1 MKSPSPDLSHQGRG
15 TAESPSPGLSHQGR
29 GTPTILGGYRVLDLT
44 DHKGYLCGKVLAD
57 LGADVIKVERPGGDP
72 GRRLGPFYHNIPH
85 PEKSL
90 FWFAYNNNKRSI
102 TLNLETATGQ
112 DIFKRLAAKADF
124 LVESFHPGYL
134 DGLGLGYAALSRLNR
149 RLVFT
154 SITPFGQAG
163 PYHDFK
169 ASDLIVMAMGGHM
182 YLTGDAD
189 RRPLRIGFPQAF
201 LHGAAEAAAGT
212 MVAHYYRETTGE
224 GQHVDASAQA
234 SMCWTLMNAFMF
246 WDLVRVK
253 TMRSGIY
260 RGWAGPSAARQI
272 VVWPTRDGYVAFA
285 IYGGLIGS
293 STNKALVAWLD
304 EEALATP
311 FLKDV
316 DWDNFNVA
324 NITQAQFD
332 DFAAAFGELC
342 RRHSNKELMRS
353 ARERGMMFYEVA
365 TVKNIVEDEQLA
377 VRGFWRRLEHPELGA
392 AISYPGP
399 MAALSET
406 PLVLDRRPPLI
417 GEHNEEIYVRELG
430 FSKAEFISL
439 RSAGII

>member
-1 MKSPSPDLSHQGRG
+1 MPGSAQRRSG
-15 TAESPSPGLSHQGR
+15 TQSA
-29 GTPTILGGYRVLDLT
+29 TILGGYRALDLT
-44 DHKGYLCGKVLAD
+44 DTRGYLCGKVLAD

-72 GRRLGPFYHNIPH
+72 GRRLGPFYHNLPH

-102 TLNLETATGQ
+102 TLNLETATGH
-112 DIFKRLAAKADF
+112 DILKRLATKADF
-124 LVESFHPGYL
+124 VVESFPPGYL
-134 DGLGLGYAALSRLNR
+134 DGLGLGYAALSALNR

-154 SITPFGQAG
+154 SITPFGQTG

-169 ASDLIVMAMGGHM
+169 ASDLTVMAMGGHM

-201 LHGAAEAAAGT
+201 LHAAAEAAAGT
-212 MVAHYYRETTGE
+212 MIAHYHRETTGE
-224 GQHVDASAQA
+224 GQYVDASAQA

-260 RGWAGPSAARQI
+260 RGWAGPSAARQT
-272 VVWPTRDGYVAFA
+272 VVWPTKDGYVAFA

-304 EEALATP
+304 EEGLATP
-311 FLKDV
+311 FLRGI

-324 NITQAQFD
+324 NITQEQFD
-332 DFAAAFGELC
+332 HFAGVFGQLC
-342 RRHSNKELMRS
+342 LRHTNRELMRS
-353 ARERGMMFYEVA
+353 ARDRGMMFYEVA
-365 TVKNIVEDEQLA
+365 TSKDIVEDEQLD
-377 VRGFWRRLEHPELGA
+377 VRGFWRQLEHPELGA

-399 MAALSET
+399 MAVLSET
-406 PLVLDRRPPLI
+406 PLVLDRRPPLV
-417 GEHNEEIYVRELG
+417 GEHNEEVYVKELG

-439 RSAGII
+439 RAAGII